1 MMRAILTLGRIIV
14 ILVAGFFLS
23 VVALASVVT
32 EKDGRGYFWAGSTW
46 SKIALRVCGI
56 DVRVRGREHLRPDG
70 AYIFVT
76 NHASMFDIPAIMST
90 LPRVRIMFKKELS
103 YVPVWG
109 WALRWGHHIMVDRGK
124 GTEAIK
130 SLERAAESIKSGG
143 SVILFA
149 EGTRTR
155 DGKLLPFK
163 RGAFALAAKSG
174 VPIVPISIN
183 GSFKI
188 LPKSSLDI
196 RPSPIELVM
205 EAPIETKGISSR
217 EAEIEM
223 MNKVRGI
230 IERNYRE
237 DLDPVATQEKR
248 ETIHV

>member
-1 MMRAILTLGRIIV
+1 MRALLTIGRII
-14 ILVAGFFLS
+14 I
-23 VVALASVVT
+23 VALYALAMSVIALLSLVV
-32 EKDGRGYFWAGSTW
+32 EKDGRGYFWVGASW
-46 SKIALRVCGI
+46 SRFALRVCQVE
-56 DVRVRGREHLRPDG
+56 VRVRGAENLQRDG

-76 NHASMFDIPAIMST
+76 NHASMFDIPAIMSV

-124 GTEAIK
+124 GTEAMK
-130 SLERAAESIKSGG
+130 SLDRAAESVKEGG
-143 SVILFA
+143 SIILFA

-155 DGKLLPFK
+155 DGKLQPFK

-188 LPKSSLDI
+188 LPKNSLDI
-196 RPSPIELVM
+196 HPSPIELVI
-205 EAPIETKGISSR
+205 EKPIETSGIASR
-217 EAEIEM
+217 EEEIAM

-237 DLDPVATQEKR
+237 DVA
-248 ETIHV
+248 

>member
-1 MMRAILTLGRIIV
+1 MRALLTIGRII
-14 ILVAGFFLS
+14 I
-23 VVALASVVT
+23 VALYALAMSVIALLSLVV
-32 EKDGRGYFWAGSTW
+32 EKDGRGYFWAGASW
-46 SKIALRVCGI
+46 SRFALRVCQVE
-56 DVRVRGREHLRPDG
+56 VRVRGAENLQRDG

-76 NHASMFDIPAIMST
+76 NHASMFDIPAIMSV

-103 YVPVWG
+103 YVPVLG

-124 GTEAIK
+124 GTEAMK
-130 SLERAAESIKSGG
+130 SLDRAAESVKKGG
-143 SVILFA
+143 SIILFA

-155 DGKLLPFK
+155 DGKLQPFK
-163 RGAFALAAKSG
+163 RGAFALAAKSV

-196 RPSPIELVM
+196 HASPIELVI
-205 EAPIETKGISSR
+205 EKPIETSGIASR
-217 EAEIEM
+217 EGEIAM

-237 DLDPVATQEKR
+237 DVT
-248 ETIHV
+248 